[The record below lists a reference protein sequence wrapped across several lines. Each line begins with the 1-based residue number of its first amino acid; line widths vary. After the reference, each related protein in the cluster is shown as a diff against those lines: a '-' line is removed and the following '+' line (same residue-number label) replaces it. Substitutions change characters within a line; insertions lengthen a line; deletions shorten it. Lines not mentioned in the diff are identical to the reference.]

1 MDDITYGKE
10 LKKKKKKEKKYLGE
24 IPKEHYH
31 AEVGWD

>member
-10 LKKKKKKEKKYLGE
+10 LKKKKKREKYLGE